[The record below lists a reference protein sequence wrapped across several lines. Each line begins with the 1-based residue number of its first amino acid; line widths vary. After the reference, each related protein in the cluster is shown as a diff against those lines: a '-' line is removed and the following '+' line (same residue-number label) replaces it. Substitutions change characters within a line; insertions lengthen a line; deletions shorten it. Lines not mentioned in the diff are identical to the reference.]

1 MPKIKKAS
9 RSSRRLSRISNR
21 GFASMV
27 KTRKGRQRQRKI
39 AERGGVLAHTKRRGK
54 KKAHE
59 FTEGKEAEEAG
70 RKGGLA
76 SHGGRGRGS
85 KPSKRSKAKPRQL
98 TEKVHGVASIDYRKS
113 GALTFCVLNIRT
125 RVKPTRREAMSLLPA
140 CFRAILRSQAKRQ
153 KTRRGFV

>member
-9 RSSRRLSRISNR
+9 RSSSHHSRISNR

-39 AERGGVLAHTKRRGK
+39 AELGGVLAHTKRRGK

-59 FTEGKEAEEAG
+59 WTNKEARKAG

-85 KPSKRSKAKPRQL
+85 MPSKRSKAKPRQL